1 MVPPDPL
8 TCESARALHT
18 QLLGGGLSDED
29 RHLLSQHKREC
40 AQCAQ
45 ELEESPH
52 AGLRGQEIHAPEERW
67 AIRYAYARARGRSSS
82 MAPSDKWVVPFLLMS
97 ALLLYG
103 ISMKWFSDESSRT
116 AVGGV
121 QLSSEFGEVH
131 LSGILIPVGEVRKV
145 PLGQEVELGN
155 GSSARLV
162 RGEAQI
168 ELADSTMFRL
178 EGNHPLAVD
187 LVHGWT
193 RCFGPC
199 RVRTPLGLVILDE
212 GDEVLIHVTESLV
225 TLEGMGGETVAS
237 SAALTQTI
245 SPGEVLRFER

>member
-8 TCESARALHT
+8 TCELARALQV
-18 QLLGGGLSDED
+18 QLLDGGISAEA

-45 ELEESPH
+45 ELEMEP
-52 AGLRGQEIHAPEERW
+52 AAMLRGQQINAPEERW
-67 AIRYAYARARGRSSS
+67 AIRHAYARARFRSSKV
-82 MAPSDKWVVPFLLMS
+82 APSGKWILVILLMS

-103 ISMKWFSDESSRT
+103 ISMKWFFGESSRL
-116 AVGGV
+116 AEGSA
-121 QLSSEFGEVH
+121 QLSSVYGEVH
-131 LSGILIPVGEVRKV
+131 VSGVLIPVGEARTV
-145 PLGQEVELGN
+145 PLGQEVELDN

-168 ELADSTMFRL
+168 ELADATMFRM
-178 EGNHPLAVD
+178 EGNQPLAVD

-193 RCFGPC
+193 RCSGPC
-199 RVRTPLGLVILDE
+199 RVRTPLGLVILDK
-212 GDEVLIHVTESLV
+212 GDEVLIHVTESMV

-245 SPGEVLRFER
+245 SRGEVLRLER